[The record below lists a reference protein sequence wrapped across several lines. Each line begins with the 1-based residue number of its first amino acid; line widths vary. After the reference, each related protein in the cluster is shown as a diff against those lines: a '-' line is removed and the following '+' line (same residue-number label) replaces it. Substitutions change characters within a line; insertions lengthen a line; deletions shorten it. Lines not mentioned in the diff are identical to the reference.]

1 MAETSASAENAQ
13 GAHGDGRE
21 YLVFA
26 VGEGRYAL
34 PMEPVDEILRVPV
47 LTPVPLSPAGIVG
60 ALNLRGRVLP
70 VADLRHLLGYP
81 ESAPDDH
88 ARILVTEARGGLGL
102 LVDAVLEATTI
113 DPGRIRPVGNVTELA
128 QVSWLDGMVQCDQG
142 LVQCMDLGRLVDGA
156 GLAAQPPGQQET
168 GGALAL
174 GETGEADKTA
184 EAQYELLGLQVGDQ
198 TFGVRLDTVVE
209 ILHEPERVS
218 PVSDAPPAV
227 VGVIEWRN
235 RTLPLVDLAG
245 HFGLEP
251 ADTDERRVLVVPL
264 AGDRAA
270 LDGPLVG
277 LRADRVRE
285 VLRVPARQVDAIP
298 ETMRQTGSMD
308 ECSAVARLDDKRL
321 VSILDADRLMAS
333 SDARRSAVTG
343 DGDAASGAAGTE
355 APGAEQFVLFDLAG
369 TPYGVPIEAVKE
381 IIRPPEQLTRVP
393 RAPDLVDGALN
404 LRGAILPVIG
414 LRRHLGL
421 GPVPEAE
428 SARVLVLRR
437 DVAWLGFG
445 VDAMLGAQEFAPE
458 AMRPAP
464 RNATRHADLLTRVA
478 TDADGRMI
486 LLLDPAGLAA
496 RVEAAAEEQA
506 LKDREAAC

>member
-1 MAETSASAENAQ
+1 MAETSASAANA
-13 GAHGDGRE
+13 GGTHANGRE

-34 PMEPVDEILRVPV
+34 PMEPVDEILRVPA
-47 LTPVPLSPAGIVG
+47 LTPVPLSPPGIVG

-70 VADLRHLLGYP
+70 VADLRHLLGY
-81 ESAPDDH
+81 AHVTPDDH

-102 LVDAVLEATTI
+102 LVDAVLEATTV
-113 DPGRIRPVGNVTELA
+113 DPERIRPVGNVTELA
-128 QVSWLDGMVQCDQG
+128 AVPWLDGMVQCDQG
-142 LVQCMDLGRLVDGA
+142 LVQCMDLERLVDGA
-156 GLAAQPPGQQET
+156 GLAAEPPRQEET
-168 GGALAL
+168 GGAMAL
-174 GETGEADKTA
+174 GEAGEAADTA
-184 EAQYELLGLQVGDQ
+184 EAQFELLGLQVGDQ

-227 VGVIEWRN
+227 VGVTDWRD
-235 RTLPLVDLAG
+235 RTLPLVDLAE
-245 HFGLEP
+245 HFGLE
-251 ADTDERRVLVVPL
+251 AAETGERRVLVVPL

-270 LDGPLVG
+270 LGGPLVG

-285 VLRVPARQVDAIP
+285 VLRVPARRVDAIP
-298 ETMRQTGSMD
+298 ETMRQTGSME
-308 ECSAVARLDDKRL
+308 ECSAVARLDDNRL

-333 SDARRSAVTG
+333 SEARRAAVSG
-343 DGDAASGAAGTE
+343 DGEVAGDTTGS
-355 APGAEQFVLFDLAG
+355 ADSGAEQFVLFDLAG

-381 IIRPPEQLTRVP
+381 IIRPPGQLTRVP

-404 LRGAILPVIG
+404 LRGGILPVIG

-428 SARVLVLRR
+428 SARVVVLRR

-445 VDAMLGAQEFAPE
+445 VDAMLGAQEFEPD

-486 LLLDPAGLAA
+486 LLLDPVGLAA

-506 LKDREAAC
+506 LQDREAAC